1 MKKTIIS
8 FFGLL
13 ALMLLQACNIETSDN
28 GHLDGFWQLKQI
40 DNLVDNTSADKRYS
54 STSWSFQGKLVNL
67 RSVETTV
74 IVVGNFTHENG
85 TLRLSPLY
93 VEDRISEEGDHLIV
107 AGDADYGLECLL
119 PFGFSEVD
127 EVFQVEVLTS
137 STMVLSSPARRLYFR
152 KY

>member
-40 DNLVDNTSADKRYS
+40 DNLVDNTSVDKRYS

-67 RSVETTV
+67 RSLETPV

-93 VEDRISEEGDHLIV
+93 
-107 AGDADYGLECLL
+107 
-119 PFGFSEVD
+119 